1 MERDEIRIKATGL
14 RDGVVFRACPKCG
27 VEKPLDDFGL
37 RKMGQRGKHGGDVIA
52 NQSHCRD
59 CRNR

>member
-14 RDGVVFRACPKCG
+14 RNGVTYRMCPKCK

-37 RKMGQRGKHGGDVIA
+37 RKMGVKGKHGGDVIT
-52 NQSHCRD
+52 NQSHCRA
-59 CRNR
+59 CRD